1 MGNNAA
7 SNNEQVRL
15 KKKKKIW
22 KNYAKYGL
30 DPVSELDPEPEPER
44 NKSLRFHNTGKSK
57 YEQDTV
63 S

>member
-1 MGNNAA
+1 MLLLSVNR
-7 SNNEQVRL
+7 SD
-15 KKKKKIW
+15 KK
-22 KNYAKYGL
+22 NCAKYGL
-30 DPVSELDPEPEPER
+30 DPVSDLDPDVEPEL

>member
-7 SNNEQVRL
+7 SNSEQVRL
-15 KKKKKIW
+15 KKNNFW
-22 KNYAKYGL
+22 KNCVKYGL
-30 DPVSELDPEPEPER
+30 DPVSDLDPDPEPER
-44 NKSLRFHNTGKSK
+44 NKSLRFNNTGKSK